1 MTRGQLPGRAG
12 HWPAPGRARAP
23 ASGRPHH
30 RLAEGIVT
38 VEVAFMTIALAFF
51 LAVSATALATGV
63 DHVRCAEAARV
74 GARLAARSEP
84 AGDVVTG
91 ALDTAP
97 GGSRVDVA
105 RGGSTVT
112 VTVRAPE
119 RAFFAR
125 IGFHFAGVG
134 RAVAPTEVRGHA

>member
-1 MTRGQLPGRAG
+1 MAD
-12 HWPAPGRARAP
+12 
-23 ASGRPHH
+23 
-30 RLAEGIVT
+30 GIVT
-38 VEVAFMTIALAFF
+38 VEVAFMSFALAFF
-51 LAVSATALATGV
+51 LAVAATALATGV

-74 GARLAARSEP
+74 GARLAARSESS
-84 AGDVVTG
+84 GEVVAG

-97 GGSRVDVA
+97 RGSSVNVA

-134 RAVAPTEVRGHA
+134 RAVAPTEVRGNA